1 MTDRADNGASSAVA
15 LPLSAHARVRTRDVD
30 EVREVV
36 AQAFCGH
43 QLLPLDGRGAVDARF
58 HSVRLDRVGLH
69 YLDYG
74 AEVRIAPGELR
85 DFFLVPIPLAGR
97 AEVVCG
103 GELVLSD
110 SLMASVPA
118 PDRDLVMRWGAGTQQ
133 LIVWIDR
140 SGLEGHLS
148 KMLGKQ
154 VTKPLRF
161 DLGMDLTR
169 QAVRSWRN
177 VVDLLTREIDTDG
190 GIPGQPLAMTELQRL
205 LFSQLLLAQPNNY
218 SADLNREPMG
228 SGPKVIKRAV
238 ELIEAHAAEPLTVE
252 DIAEAVGISVRALQ
266 EGFRRFLDTTPMNH
280 VRDVRLG
287 RIRAEL
293 AVADPTC
300 TTVSDIATRWG
311 FLHAGRFAVLYR
323 RRFGESPSATLRG
336 WPVGG

>member
-1 MTDRADNGASSAVA
+1 MTDRADSGASSAIA
-15 LPLSAHARVRTRDVD
+15 LPLSEHARVRTHDVD
-30 EVREVV
+30 EIREVV

-58 HSVRLDRVGLH
+58 HAVQLDRVGLH
-69 YLDYG
+69 YLEYG

-103 GELVLSD
+103 GESVLSD

-118 PDRDLVMRWGAGTQQ
+118 PDRDLIMRWGAGTRQ

-140 SGLEGHLS
+140 AGLEWHLS
-148 KMLGKQ
+148 RMLGKP

-161 DLGMDLTR
+161 DLGMDMTR

-177 VVDLLTREIDTDG
+177 VVELLTREIDTDG
-190 GIPGQPLAMTELQRL
+190 GIPAEPLAMTELQRL

-218 SADLNREPMG
+218 SADLHREPMG
-228 SGPKVIKRAV
+228 SAPKVIKRAV

-252 DIAEAVGISVRALQ
+252 DVAEAVGISVRALQ
-266 EGFRRFLDTTPMNH
+266 EGFRRFLDTTPMNQL
-280 VRDVRLG
+280 RDVRLG
-287 RIRAEL
+287 HIRAEL
-293 AVADPTC
+293 AVADPTR
-300 TTVSDIATRWG
+300 TTVSEVATRWG
-311 FLHAGRFAVLYR
+311 FLHPGRFAALYR

-336 WPVGG
+336 WSLGG